1 MQMNEWSINSL
12 KAFESD
18 IAESFNRGEIKFPVH
33 LSDGN
38 EEALIKIFKDV
49 KVTDWVFCSWRSHY
63 QCLLK
68 GVKPEELTSAIKNG
82 RSIALSFLKHKIF
95 STAIVGGQLP
105 IAVGM
110 ALAIK
115 EAGNGEHVWCF
126 VGDMTSESGIAQSS
140 ITFATNFNLPI
151 TFIIEDNGKSVL
163 TDTRKTWNSELLRY
177 EINSNPKV
185 ISFKYESKYPHAG
198 AGVRV
203 QF

>member
-1 MQMNEWSINSL
+1 M
-12 KAFESD
+12 
-18 IAESFNRGEIKFPVH
+18 
-33 LSDGN
+33 
-38 EEALIKIFKDV
+38 
-49 KVTDWVFCSWRSHY
+49 
-63 QCLLK
+63 
-68 GVKPEELTSAIKNG
+68 SAIKNG
-82 RSIALSFLKHKIF
+82 QSIALSFLEHKIF

-115 EAGNGEHVWCF
+115 EAGSGEHVWCF

-140 ITFATNFNLPI
+140 ITFATNFDLPI

-185 ISFKYESKYPHAG
+185 VSFKYESKYPHAG
-198 AGVRV
+198 AGMRV

>member
-1 MQMNEWSINSL
+1 MRMNEWNIDSL

-82 RSIALSFLKHKIF
+82 QSIALSFLEHKIF

-115 EAGNGEHVWCF
+115 EAGSGEHVWCF
-126 VGDMTSESGIAQSS
+126 VGDMTSE
-140 ITFATNFNLPI
+140 
-151 TFIIEDNGKSVL
+151 
-163 TDTRKTWNSELLRY
+163 
-177 EINSNPKV
+177 
-185 ISFKYESKYPHAG
+185 
-198 AGVRV
+198 
-203 QF
+203 

>member
-1 MQMNEWSINSL
+1 MQMNEWNIESL
-12 KAFESD
+12 KSYEAE

-38 EEALIKIFKDV
+38 EEHLLRIFKNV
-49 KVTDWVFCSWRSHY
+49 AESDWVFCSWRSHY

-68 GVKPEELTSAIKNG
+68 GVDPKELSDAISRG
-82 RSIALSFLKHKIF
+82 RSIALSFLNYRVF

-115 EAGNGEHVWCF
+115 EKKVEEHVWCF
-126 VGDMTSESGIAQSS
+126 LGDMTSESGIAQSS
-140 ITFATNFNLPI
+140 IAFATNFDLPI
-151 TFIIEDNGKSVL
+151 TFVIEDNGKSVL
-163 TDTRKTWNSELLRY
+163 TDTRSTWNSELLRF
-177 EINSNPKV
+177 EKFANSKV

>member
-1 MQMNEWSINSL
+1 MQMNEWNSESL
-12 KAFESD
+12 KAYEAE

-38 EEALIKIFKDV
+38 EEHLLRIFKNV
-49 KVTDWVFCSWRSHY
+49 AESDWVFCSWRSHY

-68 GVKPEELTSAIKNG
+68 GVDPKELSDAISRG
-82 RSIALSFLKHKIF
+82 RSIALSFLNYRVF

-115 EAGNGEHVWCF
+115 EKKVEEHVWCF

-140 ITFATNFNLPI
+140 IAFATNFDLPI

-163 TDTRKTWNSELLRY
+163 TDTRSTWNSELLRF
-177 EINSNPKV
+177 EKFANSKV

>member
-1 MQMNEWSINSL
+1 MQMNEWNIESL
-12 KAFESD
+12 KAYESE
-18 IAESFNRGEIKFPVH
+18 IAGSFNRGEIKFPVH

-38 EEALIKIFKDV
+38 EEQLLKIFKNV
-49 KVTDWVFCSWRSHY
+49 AQSDWVFCSWRSHY

-68 GVKPEELTSAIKNG
+68 GVDPKELSDAISSG
-82 RSIALSFLKHKIF
+82 RSIALSFLNYRIF

-110 ALAIK
+110 ALALK
-115 EAGNGEHVWCF
+115 EKKVDEHVWCF

-140 ITFATNFNLPI
+140 IAFATNFDLPI

-163 TDTRKTWNSELLRY
+163 TDTRSTWNSELLRF
-177 EINSNPKV
+177 EKFANSKV

>member
-1 MQMNEWSINSL
+1 MQMNEWNIESL
-12 KAFESD
+12 KSYEAE

-38 EEALIKIFKDV
+38 EEHLLRIFKNV
-49 KVTDWVFCSWRSHY
+49 AESDWVFCSWRSHY

-68 GVKPEELTSAIKNG
+68 GVDPKELSDAISRG
-82 RSIALSFLKHKIF
+82 RSIALSFLNYRVF

-115 EAGNGEHVWCF
+115 EKKVEEHVWCF

-140 ITFATNFNLPI
+140 IAFATNFDLPI

-163 TDTRKTWNSELLRY
+163 TDTRSTWNSELLRF
-177 EINSNPKV
+177 EKFANSKV

>member
-1 MQMNEWSINSL
+1 MQMNEWNIESL
-12 KAFESD
+12 KSYEAE

-38 EEALIKIFKDV
+38 EEHLLRIFKNV
-49 KVTDWVFCSWRSHY
+49 AESDWVFCSWRSHY

-68 GVKPEELTSAIKNG
+68 GVDPKELSDAISRG
-82 RSIALSFLKHKIF
+82 RSIALSFLNYRVF

-115 EAGNGEHVWCF
+115 EKKVEEHVWCF
-126 VGDMTSESGIAQSS
+126 LGDMTSESGIAQSS
-140 ITFATNFNLPI
+140 IAFATNFDLPI

-163 TDTRKTWNSELLRY
+163 TDTRSTWNSELLRF
-177 EINSNPKV
+177 EKFANSKV

>member
-1 MQMNEWSINSL
+1 MQMNEWNSESL
-12 KAFESD
+12 KAYEAE

-38 EEALIKIFKDV
+38 EEQLLRIFKNV
-49 KVTDWVFCSWRSHY
+49 SESDWVFCSWRSHY

-68 GVKPEELTSAIKNG
+68 GVDPKELSDAISRG
-82 RSIALSFLKHKIF
+82 RSIALSFLNCRVF

-115 EAGNGEHVWCF
+115 EKKVEEHVWCF

-140 ITFATNFNLPI
+140 IAFATNFDLPI

-163 TDTRKTWNSELLRY
+163 TDTRSTWNSELLRF
-177 EINSNPKV
+177 EKFANSKV

>member
-1 MQMNEWSINSL
+1 MQMNEWNIESL
-12 KAFESD
+12 KSYEAE

-38 EEALIKIFKDV
+38 EEHLLRIFKNV
-49 KVTDWVFCSWRSHY
+49 AESDWVFCSWRSHY

-68 GVKPEELTSAIKNG
+68 GVDPKELSDAISRG
-82 RSIALSFLKHKIF
+82 RSIALSFINYRVF

-115 EAGNGEHVWCF
+115 EKKVEEHVWCF
-126 VGDMTSESGIAQSS
+126 LGDMTSESGIAQSS
-140 ITFATNFNLPI
+140 ITFATNFDLPI

-163 TDTRKTWNSELLRY
+163 TDTRSTWNSELLRF
-177 EINSNPKV
+177 EKFANSKV